1 MTLGRRLAWLVIL
14 VVGVGCSVWSAW
26 LLFTDTNRVVLTLVA
41 GVVALAAARPAV
53 ANLVWAFS
61 VLFWKPYKMTYP
73 LVEWLMPP
81 EITKSA
87 DTSLSAVEGS
97 VRELLERVQQEGA
110 PADSD
115 AAAKALKFLPTE
127 GQPSAEQVRDAQ
139 AALGGSHVVTAWKA
153 LDSLHISASQ
163 A

>member
-1 MTLGRRLAWLVIL
+1 M
-14 VVGVGCSVWSAW
+14 WSAW

-73 LVEWLMPP
+73 LVEWFMPP
-81 EITKSA
+81 EVNKSA
-87 DTSLSAVEGS
+87 DTSLSADEGS
-97 VRELLERVQQEGA
+97 VRELLERVQQEGST
-110 PADSD
+110 ADRH
-115 AAAKALKFLPTE
+115 AAAEALKSLPIE
-127 GQPSAEQVRDAQ
+127 GQPSVEQIRDAQ
-139 AALGGSHVVTAWKA
+139 AALGRSPVVTAWKVLDA
-153 LDSLHISASQ
+153 LDISAAQ